1 MNLHDQ
7 VYVLHVIDVHGN
19 SYRVHGTENQ
29 LRPTYNEWKEAS
41 FDPSGK
47 LVVKGFAEDFA
58 RSPVEMA
65 MERDSIK
72 GMILARA

>member
-1 MNLHDQ
+1 MNSQDP
-7 VYVLHVIDVHGN
+7 VYILHVIDVHGN
-19 SYRVHGTENQ
+19 SYRVHGIERQ
-29 LRPTYNEWKEAS
+29 LRPTYDAWKNAS
-41 FDPSGK
+41 FEASGK
-47 LVVKGFAEDFA
+47 LIVKGFAEDWD

>member
-1 MNLHDQ
+1 MNMQDP
-7 VYVLHVIDVHGN
+7 VYILHVIDAHGN
-19 SYRVHGTENQ
+19 SYRVHGTERQ
-29 LRPTYNEWKEAS
+29 LRPTYESWKDAS

-47 LVVKGFAEDFA
+47 LVVKGFAEDWE
-58 RSPVEMA
+58 RSPIEMA